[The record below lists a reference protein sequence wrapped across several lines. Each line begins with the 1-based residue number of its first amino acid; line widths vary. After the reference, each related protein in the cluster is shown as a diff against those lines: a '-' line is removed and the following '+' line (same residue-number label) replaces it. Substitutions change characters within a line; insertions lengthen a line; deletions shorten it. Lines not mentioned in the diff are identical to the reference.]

1 MLRIRLVLWYSLLV
15 VLTIAA
21 VGIVQYLLL
30 YRLLAEDLDSDLLD
44 DARSTLHLISNR
56 SSKHFPANTSH
67 THTNFSGKT
76 LKQLVDDAVRD
87 APDSI
92 SGQDLTDRVLSS
104 LMDEMLGELSG
115 KDSSASDP
123 FDALVERTLTSR
135 RNDLIEIYA
144 VQAHTE
150 GKVIG
155 PSVFRTQNLGGDTI
169 RNKYTVFYLAPK
181 DTLRNLGESQW
192 KGETLRTAFASN
204 DQFAVYA
211 AYTETDI
218 WDVISRSQKTYLFVI
233 PVALLIATLGG
244 FVLARKA
251 LRPIEEIANTA
262 RDIGAKNL
270 SRRIEAPAR
279 GDREMTT
286 LVSTLNSMISRL
298 EGSFT
303 QIAQFS
309 SDASHELKTPL
320 SIMKGEI
327 EQAQRKLESTHQ
339 LESGDAREFFASL
352 MEEVERM
359 QRIVEGLLLLAK
371 ADDHRLPLSKQMI
384 SPYAFLDSIAE
395 DAEILASDRG
405 LHFERQF
412 KGTLKEIFIE
422 ADPTLLYQVLMNLLD
437 NAFKYT
443 PQGGTVRLFL
453 NRSEDAVV
461 FGVQDT
467 GPGIAPADIA
477 KIFRRFYRTE
487 QARSHLGAEHT
498 ARSLGLGL
506 AITKSIIEAHGG
518 TIIVESELGKGSK
531 FIVSLPLVLQTSVKI
546 IPPIIS

>member
-15 VLTIAA
+15 VLTVAA

-30 YRLLAEDLDSDLLD
+30 YRSLTNDLDTALLE
-44 DARSTLHLISNR
+44 DAKTALHLISNR
-56 SSKHFPANTSH
+56 PSKHFSIGNPH
-67 THTNFSGKT
+67 THTNYSSKT
-76 LKQLVDDAVRD
+76 LKQLVDDAIRD
-87 APDSI
+87 SPDSV

-115 KDSSASDP
+115 KDTTSADP
-123 FDALVERTLTSR
+123 FDALVQRTLTSR

-144 VQAHTE
+144 LDSIN
-150 GKVIG
+150 GRIPIG
-155 PSVFRTQNLGGDTI
+155 SPIFRTQNLRSDTI
-169 RNKYTVFYLAPK
+169 RDLFSITKISSGDSART
-181 DTLRNLGESQW
+181 LGEVELN
-192 KGETLRTAFASN
+192 GEVLRASIASN
-204 DQFAVYA
+204 GRFAVFS
-211 AYTETDI
+211 AYSEADI
-218 WDVISRSQKTYLFVI
+218 KDVISRSQKTYLYI
-233 PVALLIATLGG
+233 LPIALLIATLGG
-244 FVLARKA
+244 IILARKA

-270 SRRIEAPAR
+270 SRRIEMPTR
-279 GDREMTT
+279 GDRELTS

-298 EGSFT
+298 ESSFN

-320 SIMKGEI
+320 AIMKGEI
-327 EQAQRKLESTHQ
+327 EQAQRKVEAAHHLDKVESHQ
-339 LESGDAREFFASL
+339 ILSSM

-371 ADDHRLPLSKQMI
+371 ADDHRLPIMKEPI
-384 SPYAFLDSIAE
+384 SPYTFLTSISE

-405 LHFERQF
+405 LHFERKFDDNTQ
-412 KGTLKEIFIE
+412 KIYIN

-443 PQGGTVRLFL
+443 PQNGTVTLFL
-453 NRSEDAVV
+453 KKNDHSVS
-461 FGVQDT
+461 FGVEDT
-467 GPGIAPADIA
+467 GPGIASDDLK

-487 QARSHLGAEHT
+487 QARAHQGAEHT

-506 AITKSIIEAHGG
+506 AITKSIIEAHNGL
-518 TIIVESELGKGSK
+518 INVESKIGKGSK
-531 FIVSLPLVLQTSVKI
+531 FIVELPIFPNSIGV
-546 IPPIIS
+546 

>member
-15 VLTIAA
+15 VLTLTS

-30 YRLLAEDLDSDLLD
+30 YRLLAEDLDGDLLD
-44 DARSTLHLISNR
+44 DAKATLHLVSHR
-56 SSKHFPANTSH
+56 PSKHFQSGSPH
-67 THTNFSGKT
+67 THTNYSSKT

-87 APDSI
+87 APDSV

-115 KDSSASDP
+115 KDSATTDP

-135 RNDLIEIYA
+135 RNDLIEIY
-144 VQAHTE
+144 TLLP
-150 GKVIG
+150 GKNGKTIG
-155 PSVFRTQNLGGDTI
+155 APIFRTQNLGSDSLKNHYSI
-169 RNKYTVFYLAPK
+169 VVLAPR
-181 DTLRNLGESQW
+181 DTARTLGEASW
-192 KGETLRTAFASN
+192 KSEMLRTAIASN
-204 DQFAVYA
+204 DQYIVYA

-218 WDVISRSQKTYLFVI
+218 WDTISRSQKTYLFVI
-233 PVALLIATLGG
+233 PIALLIATLGG

-270 SRRIEAPAR
+270 SRRIEMPAR
-279 GDREMTT
+279 GDRELTT

-327 EQAQRKLESTHQ
+327 EQAQRKFEFVHQ
-339 LESGDAREFFASL
+339 LESEEAGEFLSSM

-371 ADDHRLPLSKQMI
+371 ADDHRLPITKTRI
-384 SPYAFLDSIAE
+384 SPFQFLESIAE
-395 DAEILASDRG
+395 DAEILALDRG
-405 LHFERQF
+405 LEFERKF
-412 KGTLKEIFIE
+412 DERVKPIFID
-422 ADPTLLYQVLMNLLD
+422 ADTTLLYQVLMNLLD

-443 PQGGTVRLFL
+443 PKGGTVRLFL
-453 NRSEDAVV
+453 NKSEKSVF
-461 FGVQDT
+461 FGVEDT
-467 GPGIAPADIA
+467 GPGIAPSDLK

-487 QARSHLGAEHT
+487 QARAHQGAEHT

-506 AITKSIIEAHGG
+506 AITKSIIEAHDG
-518 TIIVESELGKGSK
+518 TINVESELGKGSR
-531 FIVSLPLVLQTSVKI
+531 FIVELPIAPVSVG
-546 IPPIIS
+546 

>member
-15 VLTIAA
+15 VLTVAA
-21 VGIVQYLLL
+21 VGVVQYFLL
-30 YRLLAEDLDSDLLD
+30 YRLLAEDLDGDLLD
-44 DARSTLHLISNR
+44 DAKATLHLVSNR
-56 SSKHFPANTSH
+56 PSKHFSANAPH
-67 THTNFSGKT
+67 THTNYSSKT

-92 SGQDLTDRVLSS
+92 SGKDLTDRVLSS

-115 KDSSASDP
+115 KDSAVTDP

-144 VQAHTE
+144 LRD
-150 GKVIG
+150 GKAIG
-155 PSVFRTQNLGGDTI
+155 IPIFRTQNLGMDTI
-169 RNKYTVFYLAPK
+169 KSRYKISQLGAK
-181 DTLRNLGESQW
+181 DSVRALGEVPW
-192 KGETLRTAFASN
+192 RNEILRTAVASN
-204 DQFAVYA
+204 DQFAVFA

-218 WDVISRSQKTYLFVI
+218 WDTISRSQKTYIFVI

-270 SRRIEAPAR
+270 SRRIEMPAR
-279 GDREMTT
+279 GDRELTT
-286 LVSTLNSMISRL
+286 LVGTLNSMISRL
-298 EGSFT
+298 EGSFN

-327 EQAQRKLESTHQ
+327 EQAQRKVESVHHLEND
-339 LESGDAREFFASL
+339 EAREILSSM

-371 ADDHRLPLSKQMI
+371 ADDHRLPILKEKL
-384 SPYAFLDSIAE
+384 SPYSFLSSIAE

-405 LHFERQF
+405 LRFLRQF
-412 KGTLKEIFIE
+412 DEGARFLSIE

-443 PQGGTVRLFL
+443 PQGGEVRLFL
-453 NRSEDAVV
+453 KKTDHSVS
-461 FGVQDT
+461 FGVEDT
-467 GPGIAPADIA
+467 GPGIAPEDLK

-487 QARSHLGAEHT
+487 AARAHLGAEHT

-506 AITKSIIEAHGG
+506 AITKSIIEAHNGS
-518 TIIVESELGKGSK
+518 IAVESQLGKGSR
-531 FIVSLPLVLQTSVKI
+531 FIVQLPLAA
-546 IPPIIS
+546 